1 MTFYIKA
8 PYHNNGAFLMDL
20 FKLNE
25 SYDLTHVVEDSWG
38 IIRKQNPIQK
48 EEDRESYKDRL
59 FWLVNDEIERRIL
72 LSGKKRPNYSSEN
85 LFTKNK
91 KPVDI

>member
-1 MTFYIKA
+1 
-8 PYHNNGAFLMDL
+8 MDL

-72 LSGKKRPNYSSEN
+72 LSG
-85 LFTKNK
+85 
-91 KPVDI
+91 

>member
-1 MTFYIKA
+1 
-8 PYHNNGAFLMDL
+8 MDL

-25 SYDLTHVVEDSWG
+25 SYDLTHVVEDSLG

-72 LSGKKRPNYSSEN
+72 LSG
-85 LFTKNK
+85 
-91 KPVDI
+91 

>member
-1 MTFYIKA
+1 
-8 PYHNNGAFLMDL
+8 MDL

-72 LSGKKRPNYSSEN
+72 LSGKKRPNYLSEN
-85 LFTKNK
+85 LFIKNK